1 MAKIIKTIFIIAISV
16 ASSTATTVVL
26 MLRYTKPL
34 ENSTAHNSTS
44 TFQREYPEQSSIA
57 SVEKIVEPFIQ
68 RQEQDA
74 ETTDSAQSQPE
85 ATRYFDYALLS
96 RDMDAFS
103 ATVSRFNGMLSRE
116 IKKLKEGSTSEDNT
130 SP

>member
-1 MAKIIKTIFIIAISV
+1 MLKIIRTILIIVISV

-34 ENSTAHNSTS
+34 ENSTTQNSTA
-44 TFQREYPEQSSIA
+44 TFQQEHPEQSSIV
-57 SVEKIVEPFIQ
+57 SVERFVKPSIKHQ
-68 RQEQDA
+68 GQTAQA
-74 ETTDSAQSQPE
+74 LDSVQSQPE

-103 ATVSRFNGMLSRE
+103 ATVSKFNGMLSRE

-130 SP
+130 AP